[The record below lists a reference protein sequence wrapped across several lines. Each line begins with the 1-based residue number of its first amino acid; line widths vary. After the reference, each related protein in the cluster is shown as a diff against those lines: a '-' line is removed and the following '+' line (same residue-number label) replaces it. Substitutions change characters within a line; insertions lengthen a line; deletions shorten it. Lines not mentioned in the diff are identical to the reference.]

1 MNVIF
6 IVYQEYIRPRAERVK
21 KSPSCCFLRVL
32 LMRYLF
38 SNDVQSYLK
47 NVCLFV
53 LYLRR
58 REELALNIDL
68 APTFLDIAGAKPNKI
83 MDGTSLMDVA
93 VGTIYN
99 SINGFV
105 FPFIYNL

>member
-1 MNVIF
+1 M
-6 IVYQEYIRPRAERVK
+6 Y
-21 KSPSCCFLRVL
+21 
-32 LMRYLF
+32 
-38 SNDVQSYLK
+38 
-47 NVCLFV
+47 
-53 LYLRR
+53 R

-105 FPFIYNL
+105 ILSLRSLYSLFLFYYKPNRTKYSGTRLLKLFD